1 MKHKQLSRM
10 AVELLVG
17 IWTMLGAGQWAA
29 NPAETPA
36 VKPHPEKIRVLVT
49 YGGHGFDEKEFWA
62 LFDAMPDVEWDK
74 AELPKQADLLQ
85 PGLETKYDVLVMY
98 DMCPKFTPQQQQAF
112 VQLLRQ
118 GIGIVSLHH
127 NLAAHFDWD
136 EFRKIIGGRFILR
149 NCQIDGKEYK
159 QSPVS
164 HGETI
169 RVLVADKNHPIT
181 QGVEDFDIKDETYG
195 PFYVAEGVHVLLRT
209 EHPKNNPVIG
219 WTWKYEKSPVFYL
232 MLGHDRFAYEH
243 SAFQKLLGQGI
254 RWAASQRIPK
264 K

>member
-1 MKHKQLSRM
+1 MNPVGRM
-10 AVELLVG
+10 VLGALWLVG
-17 IWTMLGAGQWAA
+17 MWGSLFGAEPAGQ
-29 NPAETPA
+29 PAE
-36 VKPHPEKIRVLVT
+36 KKIRVLVT

-62 LFDAMPDVEWDK
+62 VFDAMPDVVWDK

-85 PGLETKYDVLVMY
+85 PGLEKKYDVVAMY
-98 DMCPKFTPQQQQAF
+98 DMCQNFTPQQRQAF
-112 VQLLRQ
+112 ADLLKQ
-118 GIGIVSLHH
+118 GIGLISLHH
-127 NLAAHFDWD
+127 NLAAHFEWD
-136 EFRKIIGGRFILR
+136 EFPKIIGGRFILR

-169 RVLVADKNHPIT
+169 RVLVADKKHPIT

-195 PFYVAEGVHVLLRT
+195 LFYTAEGVHVLLRT
-209 EHPKNNPVIG
+209 EHPKNNPVIA

-232 MLGHDRFAYEH
+232 MLGHDRFAYENP
-243 SAFQKLLGQGI
+243 AFRKLLTQGV
-254 RWAASQRIPK
+254 RWAAAEREQK

>member
-1 MKHKQLSRM
+1 MKYLSTV
-10 AVELLVG
+10 AVAVAVLLWG
-17 IWTMLGAGQWAA
+17 NLWGGQCLAPASAA
-29 NPAETPA
+29 DEVTAA
-36 VKPHPEKIRVLVT
+36 ADKIRVLVT

-62 LFDAMPDVEWDK
+62 MFDAMPDVVWQK

-85 PGLETKYDVLVMY
+85 PGLEKKYDVLVMY
-98 DMCPKFTPQQQQAF
+98 DMCQKLTPEQRQAF
-112 VQLLRQ
+112 VQLLKQ
-118 GIGIVSLHH
+118 GIGVVSLHH
-127 NLAAHFDWD
+127 NLAAYFDWD
-136 EFRKIIGGRFILR
+136 EFCKIIGGRFILR
-149 NCQIDGKEYK
+149 PCQIEGKAYQ

-209 EHPKNNPVIG
+209 EHPKNNPVLG
-219 WTWKYEKSPVFYL
+219 WTWRYENSPVFYL
-232 MLGHDRFAYEH
+232 MLGHDRFAYENP
-243 SAFQKLLGQGI
+243 AYRKLVAQGI
-254 RWAASQRIPK
+254 RWAAAERTPK